1 MQKNIDDYEEKNKD
15 IKVRNNSVYFKF
27 VTLITVNETNMHYS
41 KHGLKEIFVAD
52 EENIEML
59 NNNLIDDFETLK
71 EIYDEDSPNLIQ
83 TKKQLDLLLQHN
95 YKTNSRIDDILVK

>member
-27 VTLITVNETNMHYS
+27 ITLITVNETNMHYS

-52 EENIEML
+52 EENIVML
-59 NNNLIDDFETLK
+59 NNKLIDDFETLK
-71 EIYDEDSPNLIQ
+71 EIYGEDSPNLIQ

>member
-27 VTLITVNETNMHYS
+27 ITIITVNETNTHYS

-52 EENIEML
+52 EENMEML
-59 NNNLIDDFETLK
+59 NNKLIDDFETLK
-71 EIYDEDSPNLIQ
+71 EIYSLIFCYSIT
-83 TKKQLDLLLQHN
+83 TKHLHVLM
-95 YKTNSRIDDILVK
+95 IF

>member
-15 IKVRNNSVYFKF
+15 IKVRNNSAYFKF
-27 VTLITVNETNMHYS
+27 ITLITVNETNMRYS

-59 NNNLIDDFETLK
+59 NNKLIDDFETLK

-95 YKTNSRIDDILVK
+95 YKTNSCIDDILVK

>member
-15 IKVRNNSVYFKF
+15 IKVRNNSAYFKF
-27 VTLITVNETNMHYS
+27 ITLITVNETNMHYS

-59 NNNLIDDFETLK
+59 NNKLIDDFETLK

-95 YKTNSRIDDILVK
+95 YKTNSCIDDILVK